1 MNVTVIFLGILKDKA
16 GLEKLDV
23 DLPNGATFGDLMREI
38 GSRFGDKFPETAWD
52 REANAFKPPIMTVG
66 DGRDL
71 ESPDTP
77 LMQGEKIK
85 IVAPLAGG

>member
-1 MNVTVIFLGILKDKA
+1 MNVTVIFFGILKEKA
-16 GLEKLDV
+16 GLETLELG
-23 DLPNGATFGDLMREI
+23 LPDGATFGDLMREI
-38 GSRFGDKFPETAWD
+38 GSRFGEKFPETAWD

-77 LMQGEKIK
+77 LIEGENIK